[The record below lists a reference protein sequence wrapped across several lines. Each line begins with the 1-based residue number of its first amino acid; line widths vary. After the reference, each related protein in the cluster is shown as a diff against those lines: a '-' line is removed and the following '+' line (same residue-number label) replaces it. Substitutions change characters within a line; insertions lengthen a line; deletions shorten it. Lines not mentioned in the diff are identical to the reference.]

1 MKKTLA
7 TAFLALSLV
16 ASGAAANAAD
26 STATPK
32 SPAELFTGEYWVKS
46 SPENKEI
53 YLYGIESAV
62 DIENQIASKQTRQG
76 TKKGK
81 RGTYTLSPFEQGWM
95 DAFPDTTRKEIA
107 AEVDAWYKAHPEQL
121 DRPVLAV
128 IWYEV
133 IQPRLDAQKNK

>member
-7 TAFLALSLV
+7 TAFLALSIL
-16 ASGAAANAAD
+16 ASGGIANAAD
-26 STATPK
+26 SATASK
-32 SPAELFTGEYWVKS
+32 SPAELFTGEYWIKS

-62 DIENQIASKQTRQG
+62 DIENQIASSQAA
-76 TKKGK
+76 KKGK
-81 RGTYTLSPFEQGWM
+81 RGMYTLSPFEKGWIE
-95 DAFPDTTRKEIA
+95 AFPDTTRKEIA
-107 AEVDAWYKAHPEQL
+107 AEVDAWYKNHPEQL
-121 DRPVLAV
+121 DRPVLGV